1 MKEIHFRTAIKE
13 DLPVL
18 YQFEQGIITAE
29 RPYDETLKL
38 DPITYYDLNAMICSN
53 DAVIIVA
60 LDGEKII
67 GSAYGMIKEAKPYLK
82 HSHYAYLG
90 FMYVNNDY
98 RGKGIN
104 KQIIEELK
112 TWTLS
117 KNIYELRLDVYND
130 NISAIK
136 AYEKAGFQK
145 HLVNMRMD
153 ILTSPSNE

>member
-1 MKEIHFRTAIKE
+1 
-13 DLPVL
+13 
-18 YQFEQGIITAE
+18 
-29 RPYDETLKL
+29 
-38 DPITYYDLNAMICSN
+38 
-53 DAVIIVA
+53 
-60 LDGEKII
+60 
-67 GSAYGMIKEAKPYLK
+67 
-82 HSHYAYLG
+82 
-90 FMYVNNDY
+90 MYVNNDY

-112 TWTLS
+112 TWALS